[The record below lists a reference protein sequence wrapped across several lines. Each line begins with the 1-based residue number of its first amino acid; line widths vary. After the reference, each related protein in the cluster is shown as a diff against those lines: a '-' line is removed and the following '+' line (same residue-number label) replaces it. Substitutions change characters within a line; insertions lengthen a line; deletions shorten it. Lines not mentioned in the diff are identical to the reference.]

1 MTVFLRRRGET
12 LWQEALAQL
21 PEAPSE
27 TRYGQ
32 QGLEGRFCFVDLS
45 YEAGKRLLANPPP
58 GLHADRAR
66 PRRVE
71 AETRGEAQAQPLSEN
86 VVAAPVDDDPVVIA
100 TGPVVLD
107 DEDDGGWP
115 RWPQRVS
122 RPRGGSLSARGSSQP
137 GRPQV

>member
-1 MTVFLRRRGET
+1 MTVFLRRRGNP
-12 LWQEALAQL
+12 LAALAQL

-107 DEDDGGWP
+107 DEDDGGMAP
-115 RWPQRVS
+115 VAPAGEPAQRRKPQR
-122 RPRGGSLSARGSSQP
+122 AGSSQP